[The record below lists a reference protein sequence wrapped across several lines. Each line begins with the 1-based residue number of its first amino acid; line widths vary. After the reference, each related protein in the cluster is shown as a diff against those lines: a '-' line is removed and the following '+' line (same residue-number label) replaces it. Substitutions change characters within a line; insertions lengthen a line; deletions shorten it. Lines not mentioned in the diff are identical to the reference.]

1 MHMTSIRKN
10 PALRRAAFIVAAT
23 ALVGGSLVA
32 CSSGSTDGAAAGS
45 ADDLEAALE
54 QGGEITY
61 WSWTPSAEA
70 QVAAFEEAYP
80 NVTVNL
86 VNAGTNT
93 EEYTKLQNAIK
104 AGSGAPDVVQIEYY
118 AFPQFALT
126 DGLLDLSSY
135 GFGDLEG
142 DYTASTWNSVDF
154 DGKIY
159 GLPQDSGPMAMF
171 YNKSVFDQYGLTV
184 PTTWDE
190 YVAAGKAL
198 TAADPS
204 KHIAADTGDSGFAT
218 SMIWQAGGQPFQVDG
233 TNVTIDLSDEGSQKW
248 ADTWNQLVD
257 NDLLAETPSWT
268 DEWFK
273 GLGDGSIAT
282 LVTGAWMPGVLESSV
297 ADGAG
302 DWRVAPIPTYDGTPV
317 TAENGGGGQAVTK
330 QSKNPALAAA
340 FLKWLNN
347 DDASLQIFAESGGFP
362 STTAQLSSDDFVNL
376 ESDYFG
382 GQKINEVL
390 TAAAGEVREGWSY
403 LPFQVYAN
411 SIFADTVGQS
421 YASQGDLNEG
431 LSTWQ
436 EQLVEYGNSQGFTV
450 NK

>member
-1 MHMTSIRKN
+1 MTSIRKN

-159 GLPQDSGPMAMF
+159 GLP
-171 YNKSVFDQYGLTV
+171 
-184 PTTWDE
+184 
-190 YVAAGKAL
+190 
-198 TAADPS
+198 
-204 KHIAADTGDSGFAT
+204 
-218 SMIWQAGGQPFQVDG
+218 
-233 TNVTIDLSDEGSQKW
+233 
-248 ADTWNQLVD
+248 
-257 NDLLAETPSWT
+257 
-268 DEWFK
+268 
-273 GLGDGSIAT
+273 
-282 LVTGAWMPGVLESSV
+282 
-297 ADGAG
+297 
-302 DWRVAPIPTYDGTPV
+302 
-317 TAENGGGGQAVTK
+317 
-330 QSKNPALAAA
+330 
-340 FLKWLNN
+340 
-347 DDASLQIFAESGGFP
+347 
-362 STTAQLSSDDFVNL
+362 
-376 ESDYFG
+376 
-382 GQKINEVL
+382 
-390 TAAAGEVREGWSY
+390 
-403 LPFQVYAN
+403 
-411 SIFADTVGQS
+411 
-421 YASQGDLNEG
+421 
-431 LSTWQ
+431 
-436 EQLVEYGNSQGFTV
+436 
-450 NK
+450 

>member
-1 MHMTSIRKN
+1 MTSIRKN

-32 CSSGSTDGAAAGS
+32 CSSGSTDGAAAGT

-135 GFGDLEG
+135 GFGDLES